1 LTLIWGGSYIL
12 INNIA
17 HEGGQYLNY
26 GLIFLPS
33 HWIMQDTTSEIIDA
47 PLILT
52 SGGRDI
58 VNDNI
63 AHKGGKYF
71 DYGLKMLRKPWIW
84 PNAKP

>member
-1 LTLIWGGSYIL
+1 
-12 INNIA
+12 
-17 HEGGQYLNY
+17 
-26 GLIFLPS
+26 
-33 HWIMQDTTSEIIDA
+33 MQDTTSEIIDA

-71 DYGLKMLRKPWIW
+71 DYGLKMLRKPWI
-84 PNAKP
+84 